1 MKLEH
6 GALRDAVSEFG
17 GSIHVV
23 RAAWDK
29 NRNAILEPD
38 KYALDVRSKNGG
50 GRPSKMTGAQVRAAV
65 GKVPCR
71 YRHSLR
77 KLAEKTGIPKSTL
90 ARHLKIDN
98 DILQRGGLPGG
109 GGGGSSTSSNNGAG
123 AAAGAAIYATGT
135 DNAPGGAPSGPAA
148 HHLQDELKETC
159 MKRRIQEELR
169 GHYQVEVS
177 KAVER
182 AKKEAEREHKK
193 HLEELE
199 RFHEQDL
206 EEARAGLRRE
216 FDSEKDEVLYRLR
229 VEMHRHQ
236 LELNMLKG
244 VMEKIGGGG
253 GQLEEK
259 EGELAKLG
267 DGGRLQEK
275 EGVQQE
281 EGSF

>member
-98 DILQRGGLPGG
+98 DILQRGGLRGDHPPPPITGRGRWRGRQSTRPGQI
-109 GGGGSSTSSNNGAG
+109 TPPEVRQAG
-123 AAAGAAIYATGT
+123 RPPI
-135 DNAPGGAPSGPAA
+135 
-148 HHLQDELKETC
+148 TC
-159 MKRRIQEELR
+159 RT
-169 GHYQVEVS
+169 
-177 KAVER
+177 
-182 AKKEAEREHKK
+182 
-193 HLEELE
+193 
-199 RFHEQDL
+199 
-206 EEARAGLRRE
+206 
-216 FDSEKDEVLYRLR
+216 
-229 VEMHRHQ
+229 
-236 LELNMLKG
+236 N
-244 VMEKIGGGG
+244 
-253 GQLEEK
+253 
-259 EGELAKLG
+259 
-267 DGGRLQEK
+267 
-275 EGVQQE
+275 
-281 EGSF
+281 